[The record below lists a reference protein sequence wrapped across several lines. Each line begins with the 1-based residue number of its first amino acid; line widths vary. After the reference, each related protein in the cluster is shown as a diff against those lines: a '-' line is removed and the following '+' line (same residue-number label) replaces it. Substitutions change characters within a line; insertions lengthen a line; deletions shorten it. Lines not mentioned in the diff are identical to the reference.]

1 MGVSPA
7 NAIQFNPMFLK
18 DKGANVDL
26 RFFEKSNGMLPG
38 SYIVDLYL
46 NQRLVRRQNI
56 SFGAADNRSEV
67 EPVLSAGLLREMG
80 WTLSGCKK
88 KASWRKAAA
97 TMRPSR
103 WRALRGLLL
112 TWMSP
117 SSPCTSVCL
126 RHTSAVTRA
135 ATWTLPVG

>member
-1 MGVSPA
+1 MKTGVPLPYLAAACLMGVSPA

-67 EPVLSAGLLREMG
+67 EPVLSAGLLDTYQIPRERLFKIAVDRQG
-80 WTLSGCKK
+80 DG
-88 KASWRKAAA
+88 AR
-97 TMRPSR
+97 
-103 WRALRGLLL
+103 RAKRFE
-112 TWMSP
+112 
-117 SSPCTSVCL
+117 VQ
-126 RHTSAVTRA
+126 
-135 ATWTLPVG
+135 